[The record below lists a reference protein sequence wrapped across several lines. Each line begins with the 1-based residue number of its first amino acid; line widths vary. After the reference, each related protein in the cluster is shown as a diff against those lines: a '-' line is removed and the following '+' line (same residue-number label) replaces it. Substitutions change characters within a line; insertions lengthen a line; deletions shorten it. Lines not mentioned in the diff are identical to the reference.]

1 MFQSA
6 NANEQIFSNCNMS
19 KELLSILPK
28 SERVWL
34 ECSKAK
40 QLDCITARLHKGTEL
55 FCNSYNIPTL
65 WDPASDFS
73 SSARLKM
80 ERSSPQLNPNQA
92 PVSFCIFSSWFTQ
105 MNTQDVTNSPYENAE
120 CYRYFLPRRHS
131 AHKIV
136 SENILTSQ
144 GNLFSWSS
152 VEASGHS
159 VVREEPTYRSW
170 VSG

>member
-65 WDPASDFS
+65 WDPASDF
-73 SSARLKM
+73 L
-80 ERSSPQLNPNQA
+80 
-92 PVSFCIFSSWFTQ
+92 FI
-105 MNTQDVTNSPYENAE
+105 
-120 CYRYFLPRRHS
+120 
-131 AHKIV
+131 
-136 SENILTSQ
+136 SEAKD
-144 GNLFSWSS
+144 GKKF
-152 VEASGHS
+152 
-159 VVREEPTYRSW
+159 PTA
-170 VSG
+170 